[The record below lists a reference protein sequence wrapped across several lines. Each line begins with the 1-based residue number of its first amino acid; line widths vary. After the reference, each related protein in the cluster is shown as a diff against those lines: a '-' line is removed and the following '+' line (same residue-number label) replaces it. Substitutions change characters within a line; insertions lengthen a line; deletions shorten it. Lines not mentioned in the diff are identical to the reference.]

1 MPTRYVIIFMS
12 IEILKGLF
20 AAYVDLELNYL
31 SWPSKIVGKFRYP
44 LRSVVFTRLN
54 GVKTKDLRLCDVISC
69 ELGLC
74 NLSNTEVSRNSVLL
88 SHFLSPG
95 LTVTSG
101 LVQNI
106 QTAAASFC
114 IKFSALKRFG
124 EYDHRAC

>member
-1 MPTRYVIIFMS
+1 M
-12 IEILKGLF
+12 
-20 AAYVDLELNYL
+20 
-31 SWPSKIVGKFRYP
+31 
-44 LRSVVFTRLN
+44 VFTHLN
-54 GVKTKDLRLCDVISC
+54 GFKTKDLRRCNVRSC

-88 SHFLSPG
+88 SHFVSPG

-114 IKFSALKRFG
+114 IKFSALKEFG
-124 EYDHRAC
+124 EHDHRAC